1 MKNIKRIIMI
11 LCFMVIGGSI
21 EAQPPTPSTVP
32 TSQNRQQ
39 LSINRVQGPIGTATA
54 LLLSLAG
61 GCVAYKLRK
70 NTKKEQK

>member
-1 MKNIKRIIMI
+1 MKNIRRIIMI

-21 EAQPPTPSTVP
+21 EAQPPKPSTVP

-39 LSINRVQGPIGTATA
+39 LSINRDQSPIGTATG

-61 GCVAYKLRK
+61 GCIAYKLRK
-70 NTKKEQK
+70 NTRKEEK

>member
-1 MKNIKRIIMI
+1 MI

-21 EAQPPTPSTVP
+21 EAQPPTPNAPSSRTIA
-32 TSQNRQQ
+32 
-39 LSINRVQGPIGTATA
+39 INRTPAQAPIGTATG

-70 NTKKEQK
+70 NTKKEQE

>member
-1 MKNIKRIIMI
+1 MI
-11 LCFMVIGGSI
+11 LCFMVIGGST
-21 EAQPPTPSTVP
+21 EAQPPTPNVRP